1 MSDGLQRRHA
11 LASFLDGNG
20 APEPDRTGAQLQA
33 IPHYGYLNLR
43 GDPNS
48 EQFLQV
54 VQATLG
60 QPFPIVPN
68 TFTATAHT
76 QQELQRGRISN
87 PPPAAAAH
95 AQRGRISNPSPAES
109 PAATPSCAIYW
120 LGPDEWLLATEL
132 GREKD
137 LAAQLGKNLA
147 GQPHS
152 LVDVTGG
159 QLLMRLTGQRAREVL
174 AKGCTLDLHPRAF
187 KVGQCAQTTLAKAS
201 MLIAL
206 ADDTPAFDII
216 VRRSFAEYAARWLRH
231 SGVFTP
237 KPEGRPGPL
246 HP

>member
-20 APEPDRTGAQLQA
+20 APEPDRTGAQLEVR
-33 IPHYGYLNLR
+33 PHYGYLNLR

-48 EQFLQV
+48 EQFLQA

-60 QPFPIVPN
+60 QPLPVIAN
-68 TFTATAHT
+68 TFTAAAHT

-87 PPPAAAAH
+87 P
-95 AQRGRISNPSPAES
+95 SPAES
-109 PAATPSCAIYW
+109 PATTPSCAIYW
-120 LGPDEWLLATEL
+120 LGPDEWLLSTEL

-152 LVDVTGG
+152 LVDVTGS

-187 KVGQCAQTTLAKAS
+187 KVGQCAQTTLARAS

-206 ADDTPAFDII
+206 VDDIPTFDLI

-231 SGVFTP
+231 SAA
-237 KPEGRPGPL
+237 
-246 HP
+246 

>member
-20 APEPDRTGAQLQA
+20 APEPDRTGAKLEA
-33 IPHYGYLNLR
+33 RPHYGYLNLR
-43 GDPNS
+43 GDPDS
-48 EQFLQV
+48 ERFLQT

-60 QPFPIVPN
+60 QPLPAIAN
-68 TFTATAHT
+68 TFTAAVHT
-76 QQELQRGRISN
+76 QQELQRGRT
-87 PPPAAAAH
+87 PAYNMRGH
-95 AQRGRISNPSPAES
+95 ALNPSPAES
-109 PAATPSCAIYW
+109 PATTPSCTIYW

-206 ADDTPAFDII
+206 ADDTPAFDLI

-237 KPEGRPGPL
+237 KPEGRPGLL
-246 HP
+246 HPWPPPR